1 MKGPWG
7 ERRCRRKKAQEE
19 EVEEV
24 RLALTTNQC

>member
-1 MKGPWG
+1 MKGWWG
-7 ERRCRRKKAQEE
+7 DRRYRRKKAQE